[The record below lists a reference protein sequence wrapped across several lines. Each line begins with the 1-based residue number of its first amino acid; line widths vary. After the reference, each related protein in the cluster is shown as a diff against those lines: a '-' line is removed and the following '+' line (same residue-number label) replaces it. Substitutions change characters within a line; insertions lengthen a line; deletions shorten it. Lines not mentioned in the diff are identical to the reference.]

1 MAQAFASPGKYIQ
14 GYNELARIG
23 KHAASFGS
31 SALVLCSRARL
42 HDLQDI
48 IADSFKNAGIQ
59 AVFEPFGG
67 ECTKQEVER
76 LRSLVK
82 NHQSDLIVGL
92 GGGKAIDTA
101 KAVAY
106 HEKTPVVIVPTVASC
121 DAPTSSVVIFYN
133 EDGAFQEAL
142 LTRRNPN
149 LVLVDTRIIANAP
162 VRLLVAGMGD
172 ALATYFEA
180 RTCVQAHRRNLAG
193 GTFTLASYAL
203 AELCYRTLLSDG
215 LPAVLAVQS
224 KVVTKALDNVI
235 EANTLLSGIGFESNG
250 VATAHAIYDG
260 FTVIPGARRMYHGE
274 WVAFGT
280 VVQLV
285 LENRPRQELDE
296 VLGFCR
302 SVGLPTTLKDLGME
316 NIGRDQLLQVAQ
328 AATAPKESIHNEPFP
343 VTPDDVVAAI
353 LVADALGREYRG
365 TVDKD

>member
-23 KHAASFGS
+23 KHATNLGS
-31 SALVLCSRARL
+31 SVFVLCSQGRL
-42 HDLQDI
+42 HDLQGI
-48 IADSFKNAGIQ
+48 IADSFKDTGIPV
-59 AVFEPFGG
+59 VFEPFGG

-76 LRSLVK
+76 LRALVK
-82 NHQSDLIVGL
+82 NSQSNLIIGL

-106 HEKTPVVIVPTVASC
+106 YEKTPVIIVPTVASC

-133 EDGAFQEAL
+133 EEGAFQEAL
-142 LTRRNPN
+142 LMRRNPN
-149 LVLVDTRIIANAP
+149 IVLVDTRIIANAP

-180 RTCVQAHRRNLAG
+180 RTCVETHRRNLAG

-203 AELCYRTLLSDG
+203 AKLCYETLLSDG
-215 LPAVLAVQS
+215 LAAVLAAQN
-224 KVVTKALDNVI
+224 KVVTKALENII

-250 VATAHAIYDG
+250 VCAAHAIYDG
-260 FTVIPGARRMYHGE
+260 FTVMPGARRMYHGE

-280 VVQLV
+280 AVQLV
-285 LENRPRQELDE
+285 LENRPRRELDE
-296 VLGFCR
+296 VLRFCR

-316 NIGRDQLLQVAQ
+316 NIDRDQLMQVAK

-343 VTPDDVVAAI
+343 VSADDVVAAI
-353 LVADALGREYRG
+353 LVADALGRES
-365 TVDKD
+365 KDAAKN